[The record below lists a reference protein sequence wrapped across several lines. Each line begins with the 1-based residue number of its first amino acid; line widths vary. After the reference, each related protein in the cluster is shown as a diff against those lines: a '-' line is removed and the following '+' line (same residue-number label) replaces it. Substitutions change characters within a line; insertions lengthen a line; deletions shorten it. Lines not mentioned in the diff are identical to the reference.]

1 MNASS
6 EGSTIADSKRGLKN
20 GRSISK
26 LSEKKIV
33 TKIFPSPFQKNC
45 FLSTKSSK
53 PLLNGVIVFLSP
65 GQMLC

>member
-26 LSEKKIV
+26 LSEKKNCPENIP
-33 TKIFPSPFQKNC
+33 FP
-45 FLSTKSSK
+45 LSKELFSV
-53 PLLNGVIVFLSP
+53 N
-65 GQMLC
+65 

>member
-1 MNASS
+1 MEEASVNFQ
-6 EGSTIADSKRGLKN
+6 K
-20 GRSISK
+20 
-26 LSEKKIV
+26 KKIV

-45 FLSTKSSK
+45 FLSTKRSK